1 MSNFFSYKVTNW
13 VRGRGGR
20 GPFDLPFVLPF
31 VLPLVLPFV
40 NASNCI
46 SMVMKLMPYVGNG
59 YLANLP
65 AGEFTQLC
73 EGHLPA
79 VMTGADFLLGFGE
92 PYDQDTQV
100 AIVTALSC

>member
-1 MSNFFSYKVTNW
+1 MSNFFSYKVTSW

-31 VLPLVLPFV
+31 V
-40 NASNCI
+40 NASNCVT
-46 SMVMKLMPYVGNG
+46 MVMKLMPYVGNG
-59 YLANLP
+59 YLANIP

-79 VMTGADFLLGFGE
+79 VMTGADFLLGYGE
-92 PYDQDTQV
+92 HYDQDTQV